1 MLKLYHT
8 KYLNKDVVINFSDF
22 SKRCETLELK
32 NIFDFYSI
40 FDEFEF
46 DLKLSLYDNILN
58 VFILKAFDILSYLN
72 LDDNA
77 LKALGVLS
85 KNDRKRYS
93 INKSIP
99 HFQALGLVSKLL
111 EKNILILEKSQ
122 EKPIVKNKRQ
132 KIKKELRSYSIQDKV
147 IFKNQGLRFF
157 FYFIYPN
164 LNLITMKKYNELM
177 GIIQENLEKYQSFTF
192 ELLCKEFLAK
202 KLKVEQVYSF
212 WNYYCEIDLYYKK
225 ENFCVLGEV
234 KFKERKICKNI
245 LNTLKNKAKQ
255 LQIQPNLYV
264 LFSKSGFSKELI
276 LNKERNL
283 LLYTLED
290 FQFLIKD

>member
-1 MLKLYHT
+1 MIIK
-8 KYLNKDVVINFSDF
+8 FGDF
-22 SKRCETLELK
+22 SKRCETLELES
-32 NIFDFYSI
+32 IFDFYSI

-46 DLKLSLYDNILN
+46 DLKLSLYENILN
-58 VFILKAFDILSYLN
+58 VFILKSFDILASLN
-72 LDDNA
+72 LDENA
-77 LKALGVLS
+77 LKALSVLS

-99 HFQALGLVSKLL
+99 HFQALGLINKLL

-122 EKPIVKNKRQ
+122 EKPIIKNKRQ
-132 KIKKELRSYSIQDKV
+132 KVKKELRSYNIQDKV
-147 IFKNQGLRFF
+147 VFKNQGLRFF
-157 FYFIYPN
+157 FYFIYPK
-164 LNLITMKKYNELM
+164 LNLIAMKKYNEL
-177 GIIQENLEKYQSFTF
+177 IELIQENLEKYQSFTF

-202 KLKVEQVYSF
+202 KLKVNQVYSF
-212 WNYYCEIDLYYKK
+212 WNYYHEIDLYYH
-225 ENFCVLGEV
+225 ENNFCVLGEV
-234 KFKERKICKNI
+234 KFKERKICKNVLNI
-245 LNTLKNKAKQ
+245 LKSKAKQ

>member
-1 MLKLYHT
+1 M
-8 KYLNKDVVINFSDF
+8 VINFSDF
-22 SKRCETLELK
+22 SKRCEALELK

-58 VFILKAFDILSYLN
+58 VFDILSCLN

-77 LKALGVLS
+77 LKALSVLS

-99 HFQALGLVSKLL
+99 HFQALGLVNKLL

-132 KIKKELRSYSIQDKV
+132 KIKKELRSYNIQDKV
-147 IFKNQGLRFF
+147 VFKNQGLRFF

-164 LNLITMKKYNELM
+164 LNLIEMKRYNELM
-177 GIIQENLEKYQSFTF
+177 EIIQENLEKYQSFTF

-225 ENFCVLGEV
+225 ENFCVLGEA
-234 KFKERKICKNI
+234 KFKDRKICKNV
-245 LNTLKNKAKQ
+245 LNILKNKAKI
-255 LQIQPNLYV
+255 LNLKPNLYV
-264 LFSKSGFSKELI
+264 LFSKNGFSKELVE
-276 LNKERNL
+276 NKEYNVF
-283 LLYTLED
+283 LYTLDD
-290 FQFLIKD
+290 FDFLIKG

>member
-1 MLKLYHT
+1 MIIK
-8 KYLNKDVVINFSDF
+8 FGDF
-22 SKRCETLELK
+22 SKRCETLELES
-32 NIFDFYSI
+32 IFDFYSI

-46 DLKLSLYDNILN
+46 DLKLSLYENILN
-58 VFILKAFDILSYLN
+58 VFILKAFDILASLN
-72 LDDNA
+72 LDENA
-77 LKALGVLS
+77 LKALSVLS

-99 HFQALGLVSKLL
+99 HFQALGIINKLL

-122 EKPIVKNKRQ
+122 EKPIIKNKRQ
-132 KIKKELRSYSIQDKV
+132 KVKKELRSYNIQDKV
-147 IFKNQGLRFF
+147 VFKNQGLRFF
-157 FYFIYPN
+157 FYFIYPK
-164 LNLITMKKYNELM
+164 LNLIAMKKYNEL
-177 GIIQENLEKYQSFTF
+177 IELIQENLEKYQSFTF

-202 KLKVEQVYSF
+202 KLKVDQVYSF
-212 WNYYCEIDLYYKK
+212 WNYYHEIDLYYH
-225 ENFCVLGEV
+225 ENNFCVLGEV
-234 KFKERKICKNI
+234 KFKERKICKNVLNI
-245 LNTLKNKAKQ
+245 LKSKAKQ

>member
-1 MLKLYHT
+1 MIIK
-8 KYLNKDVVINFSDF
+8 FGDF
-22 SKRCETLELK
+22 SKRCETLELES
-32 NIFDFYSI
+32 IFDFYSI

-46 DLKLSLYDNILN
+46 DLKLSLYENILN
-58 VFILKAFDILSYLN
+58 IFILKAFDILASLN
-72 LDDNA
+72 LDENA
-77 LKALGVLS
+77 LKALSVLS

-99 HFQALGLVSKLL
+99 HFQALGLINKLL

-122 EKPIVKNKRQ
+122 EKPIIKNKRQ
-132 KIKKELRSYSIQDKV
+132 KVKKELRSYNIQDKV
-147 IFKNQGLRFF
+147 VFKNQGLRFF
-157 FYFIYPN
+157 FYFIYPK
-164 LNLITMKKYNELM
+164 LNLIAMKKYNEL
-177 GIIQENLEKYQSFTF
+177 IELIQENLEKYQSFTF
-192 ELLCKEFLAK
+192 ELLCKEFLEK
-202 KLKVEQVYSF
+202 KLKVDQVYSF
-212 WNYYCEIDLYYKK
+212 WNYYHEIDLYYH
-225 ENFCVLGEV
+225 ENNFCVLGEV
-234 KFKERKICKNI
+234 KFKERKICKNVLNI
-245 LNTLKNKAKQ
+245 LKSKAKQ

>member
-1 MLKLYHT
+1 M
-8 KYLNKDVVINFSDF
+8 VINFSDF

-58 VFILKAFDILSYLN
+58 VFILKAFDILFYLN

-77 LKALGVLS
+77 LKALSVLS

-177 GIIQENLEKYQSFTF
+177 GIIQEN
-192 ELLCKEFLAK
+192 
-202 KLKVEQVYSF
+202 
-212 WNYYCEIDLYYKK
+212 
-225 ENFCVLGEV
+225 
-234 KFKERKICKNI
+234 
-245 LNTLKNKAKQ
+245 
-255 LQIQPNLYV
+255 
-264 LFSKSGFSKELI
+264 
-276 LNKERNL
+276 
-283 LLYTLED
+283 
-290 FQFLIKD
+290 

>member
-1 MLKLYHT
+1 M
-8 KYLNKDVVINFSDF
+8 
-22 SKRCETLELK
+22 
-32 NIFDFYSI
+32 
-40 FDEFEF
+40 
-46 DLKLSLYDNILN
+46 KLSLYENISN
-58 VFILKAFDILSYLN
+58 VFINHAFDILSQLN
-72 LDDNA
+72 LDENS
-77 LKALGVLS
+77 LKALSVLS

-99 HFQALGLVSKLL
+99 HFQALGLINKLL

-132 KIKKELRSYSIQDKV
+132 KIKKELYSYSIQDKV
-147 IFKNQGLRFF
+147 VFKNQGLRFF

-164 LNLITMKKYNELM
+164 LNLIAMKKYNELIE
-177 GIIQENLEKYQSFTF
+177 IIQENLEKYQCFTF
-192 ELLCKEFLAK
+192 ELLCKEFLTK

-234 KFKERKICKNI
+234 KFKERKVCKNI
-245 LNTLKNKAKQ
+245 LNILKNKAKQ

-264 LFSKSGFSKELI
+264 LFSKSGFSKEFV
-276 LNKERNL
+276 LNKEYNL

>member
-1 MLKLYHT
+1 MIIK
-8 KYLNKDVVINFSDF
+8 FGDF
-22 SKRCETLELK
+22 SKRCETLELES
-32 NIFDFYSI
+32 IFDFYSI

-46 DLKLSLYDNILN
+46 DLKLSLYENILN
-58 VFILKAFDILSYLN
+58 VFILKAFDVLASLN
-72 LDDNA
+72 LDENA
-77 LKALGVLS
+77 LKALSVLS

-99 HFQALGLVSKLL
+99 HFQALGLINKLL

-122 EKPIVKNKRQ
+122 EKPTIKNKRQ
-132 KIKKELRSYSIQDKV
+132 KVKKELRSYNIQDKV
-147 IFKNQGLRFF
+147 VFKNQGLRFF
-157 FYFIYPN
+157 FYFIYPK
-164 LNLITMKKYNELM
+164 LNLIAMKKYNEL
-177 GIIQENLEKYQSFTF
+177 IELIQENLEKYQSFTF

-202 KLKVEQVYSF
+202 KLKVDQVYSF
-212 WNYYCEIDLYYKK
+212 WNYYHEIDLYYH
-225 ENFCVLGEV
+225 ENNFCVLGEV
-234 KFKERKICKNI
+234 KFKERKICKNVLNI
-245 LNTLKNKAKQ
+245 LKSKAKQ

>member
-1 MLKLYHT
+1 MIIK
-8 KYLNKDVVINFSDF
+8 FGDF
-22 SKRCETLELK
+22 SKRCETLELES
-32 NIFDFYSI
+32 IFDFYSI

-46 DLKLSLYDNILN
+46 DLKLSLYENILN
-58 VFILKAFDILSYLN
+58 VFILKAFDILVSLN
-72 LDDNA
+72 LDENA
-77 LKALGVLS
+77 LKALSVLS

-99 HFQALGLVSKLL
+99 HFQALGIINKLL

-122 EKPIVKNKRQ
+122 EKPIIKNKRQ
-132 KIKKELRSYSIQDKV
+132 KVKKELRSYNIQDKV
-147 IFKNQGLRFF
+147 VFKNQGLRFF
-157 FYFIYPN
+157 FYFIYPK
-164 LNLITMKKYNELM
+164 LNLIAMKKYNEL
-177 GIIQENLEKYQSFTF
+177 IELIQENLEKYQSFTF

-202 KLKVEQVYSF
+202 KLKVDQVYSF
-212 WNYYCEIDLYYKK
+212 WNYYHEIDLYYH
-225 ENFCVLGEV
+225 ENNFCVLGEV
-234 KFKERKICKNI
+234 KFKERKICKNVLNI
-245 LNTLKNKAKQ
+245 LKSKAKQ

>member
-1 MLKLYHT
+1 MIIK
-8 KYLNKDVVINFSDF
+8 FGDF
-22 SKRCETLELK
+22 SKRCETLELES
-32 NIFDFYSI
+32 IFDFYSI

-46 DLKLSLYDNILN
+46 DLKLSLYENILN
-58 VFILKAFDILSYLN
+58 VFILKAFDILASLN
-72 LDDNA
+72 LDENA
-77 LKALGVLS
+77 LKALSVLS

-99 HFQALGLVSKLL
+99 HFQALGLINKLL

-122 EKPIVKNKRQ
+122 EKPIIKNKRQ
-132 KIKKELRSYSIQDKV
+132 KVKKELRSYNIQDKV
-147 IFKNQGLRFF
+147 VFKNQGLRFF
-157 FYFIYPN
+157 FYFIYPK
-164 LNLITMKKYNELM
+164 LNLIAMKKYNEL
-177 GIIQENLEKYQSFTF
+177 IELIQENLEKYQSFAF

-202 KLKVEQVYSF
+202 KLKVDQVYSF
-212 WNYYCEIDLYYKK
+212 WNYYHEIDLYYH
-225 ENFCVLGEV
+225 ENNFCVLGEV

-245 LNTLKNKAKQ
+245 LNILKSKAKQ

>member
-1 MLKLYHT
+1 M
-8 KYLNKDVVINFSDF
+8 VINFSDF

-77 LKALGVLS
+77 LKALSVLS

-99 HFQALGLVSKLL
+99 HFQALGLVNKLL
-111 EKNILILEKSQ
+111 EKNILTLEKSQ

-147 IFKNQGLRFF
+147 VFKNQGLRFF

-164 LNLITMKKYNELM
+164 LNLITMKRYNEIM
-177 GIIQENLEKYQSFTF
+177 EVIQENLEKYQSFTF

>member
-1 MLKLYHT
+1 M
-8 KYLNKDVVINFSDF
+8 VINFSDF

-77 LKALGVLS
+77 LKALSVLS

-99 HFQALGLVSKLL
+99 HFQALGLVNKLL
-111 EKNILILEKSQ
+111 EKNILTLEKSQ

-147 IFKNQGLRFF
+147 VFKNQGLRFF

-164 LNLITMKKYNELM
+164 LNLITMKRYNELM
-177 GIIQENLEKYQSFTF
+177 EVIQENLEKYQSFTF

-202 KLKVEQVYSF
+202 KLKVKQVYSF

>member
-1 MLKLYHT
+1 MIIK
-8 KYLNKDVVINFSDF
+8 FGDF
-22 SKRCETLELK
+22 SKRCETLELES
-32 NIFDFYSI
+32 IFDFYSI

-46 DLKLSLYDNILN
+46 DLKLSLYENILN
-58 VFILKAFDILSYLN
+58 VFILKAFDILASLN
-72 LDDNA
+72 LDENA
-77 LKALGVLS
+77 LKALSVLS

-99 HFQALGLVSKLL
+99 HFQALGLINKLL
-111 EKNILILEKSQ
+111 ERNILILEKSQ
-122 EKPIVKNKRQ
+122 EKPIIKNKRQ
-132 KIKKELRSYSIQDKV
+132 KIKKELRSYNIQDKV

-157 FYFIYPN
+157 FYFIYPK
-164 LNLITMKKYNELM
+164 LNLIVIKKYNEL
-177 GIIQENLEKYQSFTF
+177 IEFIQENLEKYQSFTF

-202 KLKVEQVYSF
+202 KLNVGQVYSF
-212 WNYYCEIDLYYKK
+212 WNYYHEIDLYYH
-225 ENFCVLGEV
+225 ENNFCVLGEV
-234 KFKERKICKNI
+234 KFKERKICKNVLNI
-245 LNTLKNKAKQ
+245 LKSKAKQ

-276 LNKERNL
+276 SNKERNL

>member
-1 MLKLYHT
+1 MIIK
-8 KYLNKDVVINFSDF
+8 FGDF
-22 SKRCETLELK
+22 SKRCETLELES
-32 NIFDFYSI
+32 IFDFYSI

-46 DLKLSLYDNILN
+46 DLKLSLYENILN
-58 VFILKAFDILSYLN
+58 VFILKAFDILASLN
-72 LDDNA
+72 LDENA
-77 LKALGVLS
+77 LKALSVLS

-99 HFQALGLVSKLL
+99 HFQALGIINKLL

-122 EKPIVKNKRQ
+122 EKPIIKNKRQ
-132 KIKKELRSYSIQDKV
+132 RVKKELRSYNIQDKV
-147 IFKNQGLRFF
+147 VFKNQGLRFF
-157 FYFIYPN
+157 FYFIYPK
-164 LNLITMKKYNELM
+164 LNLIAMKKYNEL
-177 GIIQENLEKYQSFTF
+177 IELIQENLEKYQSFTF

-202 KLKVEQVYSF
+202 KLKVDQVYSF
-212 WNYYCEIDLYYKK
+212 WNYYHEIDLYYH
-225 ENFCVLGEV
+225 ENNFCVLGEV
-234 KFKERKICKNI
+234 KFKERKICKNVLNI
-245 LNTLKNKAKQ
+245 LKSKAKQ

>member
-1 MLKLYHT
+1 M
-8 KYLNKDVVINFSDF
+8 VINFSDF

-77 LKALGVLS
+77 LKALSVLS

-99 HFQALGLVSKLL
+99 HFQALGLVNKLL
-111 EKNILILEKSQ
+111 EKNILTLEKSQ

-147 IFKNQGLRFF
+147 VFKNQGLRFF

-164 LNLITMKKYNELM
+164 LNLITMKRYNELM

>member
-1 MLKLYHT
+1 MIIK
-8 KYLNKDVVINFSDF
+8 FGDF
-22 SKRCETLELK
+22 SKRCETLELES
-32 NIFDFYSI
+32 IFDFYSI

-46 DLKLSLYDNILN
+46 DLKLSLYENILN
-58 VFILKAFDILSYLN
+58 VFILKAFDILASLN
-72 LDDNA
+72 LDENA
-77 LKALGVLS
+77 LKALSVLS

-99 HFQALGLVSKLL
+99 HFQALGLINKLL

-122 EKPIVKNKRQ
+122 EKPIIKNKRQ
-132 KIKKELRSYSIQDKV
+132 KVKKELRSYNIQDKV
-147 IFKNQGLRFF
+147 VFKNQGLRFF
-157 FYFIYPN
+157 FYFIYPK
-164 LNLITMKKYNELM
+164 LNLIAMKKYNEL
-177 GIIQENLEKYQSFTF
+177 IELIQENLEKYQSFTF

-202 KLKVEQVYSF
+202 KLKVDQVYSF
-212 WNYYCEIDLYYKK
+212 WNYYHEIDLYYH
-225 ENFCVLGEV
+225 ENNFCVLGEV
-234 KFKERKICKNI
+234 KFKERKICKNVLNI
-245 LNTLKNKAKQ
+245 LKSKAKQ

>member
-1 MLKLYHT
+1 MIIK
-8 KYLNKDVVINFSDF
+8 FGDF
-22 SKRCETLELK
+22 SKRCETLELES
-32 NIFDFYSI
+32 IFDFYSI

-46 DLKLSLYDNILN
+46 DLKLSLYENILN
-58 VFILKAFDILSYLN
+58 VFILKAFDILASLN
-72 LDDNA
+72 LDENT
-77 LKALGVLS
+77 LKALSVLS

-99 HFQALGLVSKLL
+99 HFQALGLINKLL

-122 EKPIVKNKRQ
+122 EKPIIKNKRQ
-132 KIKKELRSYSIQDKV
+132 KVKKELRSYNIQDKV
-147 IFKNQGLRFF
+147 VFKNQGLRFF
-157 FYFIYPN
+157 FYFIYPK
-164 LNLITMKKYNELM
+164 LNLIAMKKYNEL
-177 GIIQENLEKYQSFTF
+177 IELIQENLEKYQSFTF

-202 KLKVEQVYSF
+202 KLKVDQVYSF
-212 WNYYCEIDLYYKK
+212 WNYYHEIDLYYH
-225 ENFCVLGEV
+225 ENNFCVLGEV
-234 KFKERKICKNI
+234 KFKERKICKNVLNI
-245 LNTLKNKAKQ
+245 LKSKAKQ

>member
-1 MLKLYHT
+1 MIIK
-8 KYLNKDVVINFSDF
+8 FGDF
-22 SKRCETLELK
+22 SKCCETLELES
-32 NIFDFYSI
+32 IFDFYSI

-46 DLKLSLYDNILN
+46 DLKLSLYENILN
-58 VFILKAFDILSYLN
+58 VFILKAFDILASLN
-72 LDDNA
+72 LDENA
-77 LKALGVLS
+77 LKALSVLS

-99 HFQALGLVSKLL
+99 HFQALGLINKLL

-122 EKPIVKNKRQ
+122 EKPIIKNKRQ
-132 KIKKELRSYSIQDKV
+132 KVKKELRSYNIQDKV

-157 FYFIYPN
+157 FYFIYPK
-164 LNLITMKKYNELM
+164 LNLIAMKKYNEL
-177 GIIQENLEKYQSFTF
+177 IELIQENLEKYQSFTF

-202 KLKVEQVYSF
+202 KLKVDQVYSF
-212 WNYYCEIDLYYKK
+212 WNYYHEIDLYYH
-225 ENFCVLGEV
+225 ENNFCVLGEV
-234 KFKERKICKNI
+234 KFKERKICKNVLNI
-245 LNTLKNKAKQ
+245 LKSKAKQ

>member
-1 MLKLYHT
+1 MIIK
-8 KYLNKDVVINFSDF
+8 FGDF
-22 SKRCETLELK
+22 SKRCETLELES
-32 NIFDFYSI
+32 IFDFYSI

-46 DLKLSLYDNILN
+46 DLKLSLYENILN
-58 VFILKAFDILSYLN
+58 VFILKAFDILVSLN
-72 LDDNA
+72 LDENA
-77 LKALGVLS
+77 LKALSVLS

-99 HFQALGLVSKLL
+99 HFQALGLINKLL

-122 EKPIVKNKRQ
+122 EKPITKNKRQ
-132 KIKKELRSYSIQDKV
+132 KVKKELRSYNIQDKV
-147 IFKNQGLRFF
+147 VFKNQGLRFF
-157 FYFIYPN
+157 FYFIYPK
-164 LNLITMKKYNELM
+164 LNLIAMKKYNEL
-177 GIIQENLEKYQSFTF
+177 IELIQENLEKYQSFTF

-202 KLKVEQVYSF
+202 KLKVNQVYSF
-212 WNYYCEIDLYYKK
+212 WNYYHEIDLYYH
-225 ENFCVLGEV
+225 ENNFCVLGEV
-234 KFKERKICKNI
+234 KFKERKICKNVLNI
-245 LNTLKNKAKQ
+245 LKSKAKQ

>member
-1 MLKLYHT
+1 MIIK
-8 KYLNKDVVINFSDF
+8 FGDF
-22 SKRCETLELK
+22 SKRCETLELES
-32 NIFDFYSI
+32 IFDFYSI

-46 DLKLSLYDNILN
+46 DLKLSLYENILN
-58 VFILKAFDILSYLN
+58 VFILKAFDVLASLN
-72 LDDNA
+72 LDENA
-77 LKALGVLS
+77 LKALSVLS

-99 HFQALGLVSKLL
+99 HFQALGLINKLL

-122 EKPIVKNKRQ
+122 EKPIIKNKRQ
-132 KIKKELRSYSIQDKV
+132 KVKKELRSYNIQDKV
-147 IFKNQGLRFF
+147 VFKNQGLRFF
-157 FYFIYPN
+157 FYFIYPK
-164 LNLITMKKYNELM
+164 LNLIAMKKYNEL
-177 GIIQENLEKYQSFTF
+177 IELIQENLEKYQSFTF

-202 KLKVEQVYSF
+202 KLKVDQVYSF
-212 WNYYCEIDLYYKK
+212 WNYYHEIDLYYH
-225 ENFCVLGEV
+225 ENNFCVLGEV
-234 KFKERKICKNI
+234 KFKERKICKNVLNI
-245 LNTLKNKAKQ
+245 LKSKAKQ

>member
-1 MLKLYHT
+1 M
-8 KYLNKDVVINFSDF
+8 VINFSDF

-77 LKALGVLS
+77 LKALSVLS

-99 HFQALGLVSKLL
+99 HFQALGLVNKLL
-111 EKNILILEKSQ
+111 EKNILTLEKSQ

-147 IFKNQGLRFF
+147 VFKNQGLRFF

-164 LNLITMKKYNELM
+164 LNLITMKRYNELM
-177 GIIQENLEKYQSFTF
+177 EVIQENLEKYQSFTF

>member
-1 MLKLYHT
+1 MIIK
-8 KYLNKDVVINFSDF
+8 FGDF
-22 SKRCETLELK
+22 SKRCETLELES
-32 NIFDFYSI
+32 IFDFYSI

-46 DLKLSLYDNILN
+46 DLKLSLYENILN
-58 VFILKAFDILSYLN
+58 VFILKAFDILASLN
-72 LDDNA
+72 LDENA
-77 LKALGVLS
+77 LKALSVLS

-99 HFQALGLVSKLL
+99 HFQALGLINKLL

-122 EKPIVKNKRQ
+122 EKPITKNKRQ
-132 KIKKELRSYSIQDKV
+132 KVKKELRSYNIQDKV
-147 IFKNQGLRFF
+147 VFKNQGLRFF
-157 FYFIYPN
+157 FYFIYPK
-164 LNLITMKKYNELM
+164 LNLIAMKKYNEL
-177 GIIQENLEKYQSFTF
+177 IELIQENLEKYQSFTF

-202 KLKVEQVYSF
+202 KLKVNQVYSF
-212 WNYYCEIDLYYKK
+212 WNYYHEIDLYYH
-225 ENFCVLGEV
+225 ENNFCVLGEV
-234 KFKERKICKNI
+234 KFKERKICKNVLNI
-245 LNTLKNKAKQ
+245 LKSKAKQ

>member
-1 MLKLYHT
+1 MIIK
-8 KYLNKDVVINFSDF
+8 FGDF
-22 SKRCETLELK
+22 SKRCETLELES
-32 NIFDFYSI
+32 IFDFYSI

-46 DLKLSLYDNILN
+46 DLKLSLYENILN
-58 VFILKAFDILSYLN
+58 VFILKAFDILVSLN
-72 LDDNA
+72 LDENA
-77 LKALGVLS
+77 LKALSVLS

-99 HFQALGLVSKLL
+99 HFQALGLINKLL

-122 EKPIVKNKRQ
+122 EKPIAKNKRQ
-132 KIKKELRSYSIQDKV
+132 KVKKELRSYNIQDKV

-157 FYFIYPN
+157 FYFIYPK
-164 LNLITMKKYNELM
+164 LNLIAMKKYNEL
-177 GIIQENLEKYQSFTF
+177 IEFIQENLEKYQSFTF

-202 KLKVEQVYSF
+202 KLKVGQVYSF
-212 WNYYCEIDLYYKK
+212 WNYYHEIDLYYH
-225 ENFCVLGEV
+225 ENNFCVLGEV
-234 KFKERKICKNI
+234 KFKERKICKNVLNI
-245 LNTLKNKAKQ
+245 LKSKAKQ

-264 LFSKSGFSKELI
+264 LFSKQGFSKELI
-276 LNKERNL
+276 SNKERNL

>member
-1 MLKLYHT
+1 M
-8 KYLNKDVVINFSDF
+8 VINFSDF

>member
-1 MLKLYHT
+1 MIIK
-8 KYLNKDVVINFSDF
+8 FGDF
-22 SKRCETLELK
+22 SKRCETLELES
-32 NIFDFYSI
+32 IFDFYSI

-46 DLKLSLYDNILN
+46 DLKLSLYENILN
-58 VFILKAFDILSYLN
+58 VFILKAFDILASLN
-72 LDDNA
+72 LDENA
-77 LKALGVLS
+77 LKALSVLS

-99 HFQALGLVSKLL
+99 HFQALGLINKLL

-122 EKPIVKNKRQ
+122 EKPIIKNKRQ
-132 KIKKELRSYSIQDKV
+132 KVKKELRSYNIQDKV

-157 FYFIYPN
+157 FYFIYPK
-164 LNLITMKKYNELM
+164 LNLIAMKKYNEL
-177 GIIQENLEKYQSFTF
+177 IELIQENLEKYQSFTF

-202 KLKVEQVYSF
+202 KLKVDQVYSF
-212 WNYYCEIDLYYKK
+212 WNYYHEIDLYYH
-225 ENFCVLGEV
+225 ENNFCVLGEV
-234 KFKERKICKNI
+234 KFKERKICKNVLNI
-245 LNTLKNKAKQ
+245 LKSKAKQ

>member
-1 MLKLYHT
+1 M
-8 KYLNKDVVINFSDF
+8 VINFSDF

-58 VFILKAFDILSYLN
+58 VFALKAFDILSCLN

-77 LKALGVLS
+77 LKALSVLS

-99 HFQALGLVSKLL
+99 HFQALGLVNKLL

-132 KIKKELRSYSIQDKV
+132 KIKKELRSYNIQDKV
-147 IFKNQGLRFF
+147 VFKNQGLRFF

-164 LNLITMKKYNELM
+164 LNLIEMKRYNELM
-177 GIIQENLEKYQSFTF
+177 EIIQENLEKYQSFTF

-225 ENFCVLGEV
+225 ENFCVLGEA
-234 KFKERKICKNI
+234 KFKDRKICKNV
-245 LNTLKNKAKQ
+245 LNILKNKAKI
-255 LQIQPNLYV
+255 LNLKPNLYV
-264 LFSKSGFSKELI
+264 LFSKNGFSKELVE
-276 LNKERNL
+276 NKEYNVF
-283 LLYTLED
+283 LYTLDD
-290 FQFLIKD
+290 FDFLIKG

>member
-1 MLKLYHT
+1 M
-8 KYLNKDVVINFSDF
+8 VINFSDF

-77 LKALGVLS
+77 LKALSVLS

-111 EKNILILEKSQ
+111 EKKILILEKSQ

>member
-1 MLKLYHT
+1 M
-8 KYLNKDVVINFSDF
+8 
-22 SKRCETLELK
+22 ELK

-77 LKALGVLS
+77 LKALSVLS

-99 HFQALGLVSKLL
+99 HFQALGLVNKLL
-111 EKNILILEKSQ
+111 EKNILTLEKSQ

-147 IFKNQGLRFF
+147 VFKNQGLRFF

-164 LNLITMKKYNELM
+164 LNLITMKRYNEIM
-177 GIIQENLEKYQSFTF
+177 EVIQENLEKYQSFTF

>member
-1 MLKLYHT
+1 MIIK
-8 KYLNKDVVINFSDF
+8 FGDF
-22 SKRCETLELK
+22 SKRCETLELES
-32 NIFDFYSI
+32 IFDFYSI

-46 DLKLSLYDNILN
+46 DLKLSLYENILN
-58 VFILKAFDILSYLN
+58 VFILKAFDILASLN
-72 LDDNA
+72 LDENA
-77 LKALGVLS
+77 LKALSVLS

-99 HFQALGLVSKLL
+99 HFQALGLINKLL

-122 EKPIVKNKRQ
+122 EKPIIKNKRQ
-132 KIKKELRSYSIQDKV
+132 KVKKELRSYNIQDKV
-147 IFKNQGLRFF
+147 VFKNQGLRFF
-157 FYFIYPN
+157 FYFIYPK
-164 LNLITMKKYNELM
+164 LNLIAMKKYNEL
-177 GIIQENLEKYQSFTF
+177 IELIQENLEKYQSFTF

-202 KLKVEQVYSF
+202 KLKVDQVYSF
-212 WNYYCEIDLYYKK
+212 WNYYHEIDLYYH
-225 ENFCVLGEV
+225 ENNFCVLGEV
-234 KFKERKICKNI
+234 KFKERKICKNVLNI
-245 LNTLKNKAKQ
+245 LKSKAKQ
-255 LQIQPNLYV
+255 LRIQPNLYV

>member
-1 MLKLYHT
+1 M
-8 KYLNKDVVINFSDF
+8 VINFSDF

-58 VFILKAFDILSYLN
+58 VFILKAFDILFYLN